1 MAKDLAVLNHQE
13 WLGYV
18 QPVGLVVSIPALLD
32 ANARINR
39 NFGPDHQRFLSALP
53 VDRDGEPIPEV
64 PDFVAFAQTVFE
76 WRIEDL
82 YGAGGASALP
92 TSLEVPLPEYNETLR
107 PTLALRE
114 FQPKDL
120 ACEWILLIS
129 VLPSGVDFDEV
140 VVSDARGW
148 QASPQTRFERLLRE
162 TRVPAGLLVNGKQL
176 RVVYAPRGESSGYIT
191 FNLSDMV
198 QVAGRPI
205 VAALL
210 MLLSYERLYSMAEK
224 ERLPA
229 ILENSRKFQ
238 NVVSTKLAGQ
248 VLHALYE
255 LLRGFQA
262 ANDQTHSELLR
273 DVLANDPNHVYAG
286 LVTTLLRLVFILY
299 AEDRNLLPSDTVFG
313 NNYSLGGLYER
324 LRADDSRY
332 HDTMDQRYGAWAQLL
347 VLFRLIYGGGSH
359 DAMRIPP
366 REGYLFDP
374 DRYLFLE
381 GRRQATD
388 TPTIPRVS
396 DGVVFRILSKL
407 LVLDGERLSYRT
419 LAVEQIGS
427 VYEAIMG
434 FELHVAEGPSIG
446 VKPAKSNGAPAAV
459 NLEQLLKTPAGDR
472 LKWLVDNADQ
482 KLTGKAV
489 DELKAAKSLEELL
502 AALDRKIDK
511 EVTPNVVPKGAMI
524 FQPSNERRRS
534 GSHYTPSALT
544 APIVEAALAPV
555 LRQLGENPKPEEIL
569 QLKVCD
575 PAMGS
580 GAFLVEA
587 CRQLGD
593 ALVKAWHMHN
603 AVPPIPADEDEVLHA
618 RRRIAQRCLYG
629 VDKNP
634 LAADLAK
641 LSLWLATLA
650 KDHPFTFLDH
660 SFRAGDSLVGL
671 TRRQIA
677 AFHWLPAQQQSFL
690 EEQIRKRIDHVSGIR
705 QRILAAADDT
715 PYPVLRQ
722 KLDQA
727 DQALFWMRLAGDAA
741 IAAFFSADK
750 PKTREQARA
759 KLRDQLEVAFKNQ
772 GKLELTEAVEAAVA
786 SLRKGAK
793 GVIPFHWELEF
804 PEVFTTDA
812 KGKVIDGFDVIV
824 GNPPYAGKNTLI
836 NAHADA
842 YLDWLMEIH
851 EESHGNSDLIA
862 HFFRRA
868 FNLLRTGA
876 CFGLIATKT
885 IRQGDTRSTGLRW
898 ICTHAGT
905 IYKARRRLKWPG
917 QAAVT
922 VSVIHVAKALEG
934 GPYLLDERSVPIIT
948 AYLFHAGGHEDP
960 AILRENADKSF
971 VGSFP
976 LGMGFT
982 FDDTDTKGVTN
993 SLADMNRLI
1002 AKDPHN
1008 AERIRP
1014 YIGGEEVNDSPSYA
1028 HHRFIID
1035 FFDFSLEQ
1043 AGQWPELLE
1052 IVRRKVKPIRDHQ
1065 KREANRERWWQY
1077 AEKRPGLYNAIRGL
1091 DRVLVTS
1098 QVSKYRAFSF
1108 LRPDYVFDQKLI
1120 VFPVPQYEYFT
1131 MLQSN
1136 AHLFWSYFFGVTLED
1151 RPVYTPSDCFE
1162 TFPFPRVCDNL
1173 SSLEQAGQQYYEL
1186 RAALMVKNN
1195 EGLTATYNRFHDPE
1209 DDSPDVLRLRQL
1221 HANMDR
1227 AVLDAYGWTDI
1238 QPTCH
1243 FLLDYEEEADEEENG
1258 SRRRKKPWRYRW
1270 PDQIRDEVL
1279 ARLLELNHQRA
1290 LEEGQVLTAAPVGA
1304 ESSEASPNHKNSSA
1318 KRKVTV
1324 SKTSM
1329 FPEPKGV
1336 S

>member
-1 MAKDLAVLNHQE
+1 MAKDPAILNHQE

-53 VDRDGEPIPEV
+53 VDRDGDPIPEV
-64 PDFVAFAQTVFE
+64 PDFVAFTQAVFE
-76 WRIEDL
+76 WRLEDL
-82 YGAGGASALP
+82 YGAPGAPALP
-92 TSLEVPLPEYNETLR
+92 NSLEVPLPEYNETLR
-107 PTLALRE
+107 PSLALRE
-114 FQPKDL
+114 FQPKDST
-120 ACEWILLIS
+120 CEWLLLIN

-148 QASPQTRFERLLRE
+148 QASSQTRFERLLRE
-162 TRVPAGLLVNGKQL
+162 TRVPAGLLVNGRQL
-176 RVVYAPRGESSGYIT
+176 RLVYAPRGESSGYIT
-191 FNLSDMV
+191 FSLSDMV

-205 VAALL
+205 VTALL
-210 MLLSYERLYSMAEK
+210 MLLCYERLYSVAEK

-248 VLHALYE
+248 VLQALYE

-262 ANDQTHSELLR
+262 ADDQTHSELLR

-299 AEDRNLLPSDTVFG
+299 AEDRNLLPSDSIFG

-359 DAMRIPP
+359 DSMRIPQ

-381 GRRQATD
+381 GRRRATD
-388 TPTIPRVS
+388 PPTIPRVP
-396 DGVVFRILSKL
+396 DGVVCRILSKL

-434 FELHVAEGPSIG
+434 FELHVADGPSIAL
-446 VKPAKSNGAPAAV
+446 KPARPQGAPATTSLEHLV
-459 NLEQLLKTPAGDR
+459 NTPAGDR
-472 LKWLVDNADQ
+472 LKWLADYADQ

-489 DELKAAKSLEELL
+489 DELKAAKTIDQLL
-502 AALDRKIDK
+502 VALDRKIDK

-544 APIVEAALAPV
+544 APIVETALAPV
-555 LRQLGENPKPEEIL
+555 LRRLGQNPTPEQIL

-603 AVPPIPADEDEVLHA
+603 SVPPIPPDEDEVLHA
-618 RRRIAQRCLYG
+618 RRRVAQRCLYG

-660 SFRAGDSLVGL
+660 AFRAGDSLVGL

-690 EEQIRKRIDHVSGIR
+690 EEQLRKRIDHVSEIR

-715 PYPVLRQ
+715 PYPVLRE

-727 DQALFWMRLAGDAA
+727 ERALFWMRLAGDATV
-741 IAAFFSADK
+741 AAFFSADK
-750 PKTREQARA
+750 PKTREPARA
-759 KLRDQLEVAFKNQ
+759 KLRDQLEVALKNQ
-772 GKLELTEAVEAAVA
+772 GKLELTEPLEAAVA
-786 SLRKGAK
+786 SLRKGPK
-793 GVIPFHWELEF
+793 GVTPFHWELEF
-804 PEVFTTDA
+804 PEVFTADT
-812 KGKVIDGFDVIV
+812 KGNITGGFDVIV
-824 GNPPYAGKNTLI
+824 GNPPFLGGTKISTALGVN
-836 NAHADA
+836 
-842 YLDWLMEIH
+842 YLLYLGEVFTH
-851 EESHGNSDLIA
+851 SGNRMDLVGY
-862 HFFRRA
+862 FFRRA
-868 FNLLRTGA
+868 FSLVREGGCL
-876 CFGLIATKT
+876 GLIGSNT
-885 IRQGDTRSTGLRW
+885 IAQGDTRIGGLVV
-898 ICTHAGT
+898 ICANGGS
-905 IYKARRRLKWPG
+905 IYSAVSRIPWPG
-917 QAAVT
+917 QAAVV
-922 VSVIHVAKALEG
+922 VSVIHIFRGRWVERCSLNNRQVNRISAFLVSGQLDDLPQRLEANARSSFEG
-934 GPYLLDERSVPIIT
+934 FMIAGQGFLFDDDDPAATPISEMKRLIEEEPRNQSVIFPYLGGKELNTDPNHRPNRYVINFGTMTEAEAMRWPS
-948 AYLFHAGGHEDP
+948 LFA
-960 AILRENADKSF
+960 L
-971 VGSFP
+971 
-976 LGMGFT
+976 
-982 FDDTDTKGVTN
+982 
-993 SLADMNRLI
+993 
-1002 AKDPHN
+1002 
-1008 AERIRP
+1008 
-1014 YIGGEEVNDSPSYA
+1014 
-1028 HHRFIID
+1028 
-1035 FFDFSLEQ
+1035 
-1043 AGQWPELLE
+1043 
-1052 IVRRKVKPIRDHQ
+1052 VRDKVKPERDVDNRASRQ
-1065 KREANRERWWQY
+1065 KRWWQY
-1077 AEKRPGLYNAIRGL
+1077 GETRPGLVAAVKGL
-1091 DRVLVTS
+1091 NRVLVCS
-1098 QVSKYRAFSF
+1098 QTGSYISFAFVPTNIIWSTKLKVFPRDSFSF
-1108 LRPDYVFDQKLI
+1108 FCVMQSRPHEI
-1120 VFPVPQYEYFT
+1120 W
-1131 MLQSN
+1131 
-1136 AHLFWSYFFGVTLED
+1136 ARFFGSTMKD
-1151 RPVYTPSDCFE
+1151 DPVYVPTDCFE
-1162 TFPFPRVCDNL
+1162 TFAFPSNCQVTT
-1173 SSLEQAGQQYYEL
+1173 LETAGKNYYEF
-1186 RAALMVKNN
+1186 RAAIMLRND

-1209 DDSPDVLRLRQL
+1209 ENSPDIFQLRQL
-1221 HANMDR
+1221 HAQMDR

-1238 QPTCH
+1238 QPRCE
-1243 FLLDYEEEADEEENG
+1243 FLLDYEDEDEEDNG
-1258 SRRRKKPWRYRW
+1258 QRQRKKPWRYRW
-1270 PDQIRDEVL
+1270 PDEIRDEVF
-1279 ARLLELNHQRA
+1279 ARLLELNRQRA
-1290 LEEGQVLTAAPVGA
+1290 LEEGQVLTAVPAEA
-1304 ESSEASPNHKNSSA
+1304 ESPEASPKRKKSSG
-1318 KRKVTV
+1318 KRKVSA

-1336 S
+1336 